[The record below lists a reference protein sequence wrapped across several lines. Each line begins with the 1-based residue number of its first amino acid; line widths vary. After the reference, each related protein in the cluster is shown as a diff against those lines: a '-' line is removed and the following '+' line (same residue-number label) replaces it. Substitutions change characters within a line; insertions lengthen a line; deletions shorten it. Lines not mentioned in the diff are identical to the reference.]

1 MIPIDEG
8 MAILACD
15 PDSGLIA
22 ADWFEEVGLQFE
34 SEALRACTT
43 DLLNDLWGWGS
54 GLGSGWGLGLGSGW
68 GSGSGLGLGWGSG
81 LGWGKRLLIF
91 FQMIRS
97 SFSML
102 GTAKAGECYLIFGQ
116 FGLAFA
122 ARFVRRTGLN
132 SGEFS
137 EVWNIHDTHAGNNW
151 GRLAD
156 GMDRDVADF
165 RRFGDSAELLVIAI
179 RVWKGELPAESG
191 QARGRQR

>member
-1 MIPIDEG
+1 
-8 MAILACD
+8 
-15 PDSGLIA
+15 
-22 ADWFEEVGLQFE
+22 
-34 SEALRACTT
+34 
-43 DLLNDLWGWGS
+43 
-54 GLGSGWGLGLGSGW
+54 
-68 GSGSGLGLGWGSG
+68 
-81 LGWGKRLLIF
+81 
-91 FQMIRS
+91 
-97 SFSML
+97 ML